1 MVFSLNELI
10 FVATLRGGLR
20 MACNR
25 LGLIV
30 NPIAGM
36 GGRVG
41 LKGTDGEEILRICR
55 EKGAVPEAPKKAV
68 EALKRLLPAK
78 DEIEIVTYP
87 GEMGELEVRE
97 AGFEPIVI
105 GSIIPGNTTSEDT
118 RRAAKDIADFGVK
131 LLLFAGGD
139 GTARDVYLALK
150 DRQQPVLGIP
160 AGVKI
165 HSGVFAINPRR
176 AGELALL
183 FMQGKV
189 RDMKEAEVMDI
200 DEEAFRQGWV
210 SAALYGYLLIPHERT
225 FVQSKKAGQAASDTV
240 DLEGISYYILDH
252 MDENKDAIYII
263 GPGTTTRAIKQKLG
277 DEYTLLGVDVSQD
290 KKIIALDAD
299 EKKLLEI
306 LSDAKKAFI
315 VVTIIGGQ
323 GYIFGRG
330 NQQISPKVIRKVGL
344 ENIIVVATR
353 NKVSALGHNP
363 LLVDTGD
370 EELDQALCGYV
381 RVVTGYLEQRIMKV
395 SV

>member
-1 MVFSLNELI
+1 M
-10 FVATLRGGLR
+10 T
-20 MACNR
+20 CNR

-41 LKGTDGEEILRICR
+41 LKGTDGEEILRICK
-55 EKGAVPEAPKKAV
+55 EKGAIPEAPQKTV
-68 EALKRLLPAK
+68 EALKRLVPAK

-87 GEMGELEVRE
+87 GEMGELEARE

-118 RRAAKDIADFGVK
+118 RRASRDIVDYGVK

-139 GTARDVYLALK
+139 GTARDVYSALK

-183 FMQGKV
+183 FMQGKA
-189 RDMKEAEVMDI
+189 RDIKEAEVMDI
-200 DEEAFRQGWV
+200 DEEAFRQGRV

-225 FVQSKKAGQAASDTV
+225 FVQSKKAGQAASDTM

-252 MDENKDAIYII
+252 MVKNKDAIYII

-277 DEYTLLGVDVSQD
+277 DECTLLGVDVYQD
-290 KKIIALDAD
+290 KKIMALDAD

-306 LSDAKKAFI
+306 LSHGKKAFI

-344 ENIIVVATR
+344 ENIMVVATR

>member
-1 MVFSLNELI
+1 
-10 FVATLRGGLR
+10 

-55 EKGAVPEAPKKAV
+55 EKGAVPEAPQKAV

-87 GEMGELEVRE
+87 GEMGELEARE

-252 MDENKDAIYII
+252 MDENKDALYII